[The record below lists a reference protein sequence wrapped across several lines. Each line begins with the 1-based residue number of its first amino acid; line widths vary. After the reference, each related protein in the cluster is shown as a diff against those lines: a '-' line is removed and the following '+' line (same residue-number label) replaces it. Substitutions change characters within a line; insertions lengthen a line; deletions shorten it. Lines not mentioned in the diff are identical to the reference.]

1 MLTQEQL
8 KKLRGQIVL
17 NSLYTTDYVND
28 MRIEPKLVQDF
39 FDGYVEYLNELIED
53 NGGERMTQKQ
63 RDEEFSRLDNI
74 ETLWDWYNC
83 FEDNPLMVLPPFEV
97 FKPTFEGSDFITEL
111 YAHLGEPITKNS
123 SNEAY
128 IRDMCG
134 LYTDEE
140 LYNWLE
146 VYDVQVLHEY
156 AKACNLV
163 DKEN

>member
-17 NSLYTTDYVND
+17 NSLYTNDYKND
-28 MRIEPKLVQDF
+28 MNIEIHDVQAF
-39 FDGYVEYLNELIED
+39 FDGYVSYLSELIDE
-53 NGGERMTQKQ
+53 NGGEKMTPKQ
-63 RDEEFSRLDNI
+63 RDKEFSRMDNE

-83 FEDNPLMVLPPFEV
+83 FCDNPLMVLPPFEV

-128 IRDMCG
+128 IRDMAG

-146 VYDVQVLHEY
+146 VYDIQVLYNY

-163 DKEN
+163 DKG